1 MSDNFQNYN
10 ENFIDTETKGAEE
23 NFAPFGA
30 FTPQISPEYMARMGE
45 ARELRKTANIAGI
58 SLCLISVISFLMI
71 IPFEIVAIVTGK
83 SEILNNLLEE
93 PGISQVY
100 QIIFSVLVFTLPFII
115 CYKIGRYKIGEFI
128 SFKKADKNTE
138 LTLFFSGVAFCLFA
152 NISAT
157 YMDGI
162 FNSFGIDYSL
172 GDVEVP
178 KGIFGFLLYT
188 LSTAIV
194 PAVLEEFALRGIVL
208 GSLRKFGDAFA
219 IITSAICFGIMHSNF
234 EQIPFALMVGLFL
247 GFATVKT
254 NSLRVAICIHFFNNF
269 ISVVFSYLTGVS
281 DEYQNLIFLSLMAV
295 CFVFALLFLNRNDT
309 KEIFKLQDSDTL
321 LTEKKK
327 YKTFFK
333 SVGIIVFVA
342 INLFQAVL
350 LCFK

>member
-1 MSDNFQNYN
+1 MSDNFLNYN

-45 ARELRKTANIAGI
+45 ERELRKTANIVGI

-128 SFKKADKNTE
+128 SFKKSDKNTE

-208 GSLRKFGDAFA
+208 GSLRKFGDIFA
-219 IITSAICFGIMHSNF
+219 LITTSICFGLMHGNF
-234 EQIPFALMVGLFL
+234 EQIPFAFMAGLVL
-247 GFATVKT
+247 GFVTIKT
-254 NSLRVAICIHFFNNF
+254 GSLRVAVFIHFLNNF
-269 ISVVFSYLTGVS
+269 ISVVFSYMRGISETQ
-281 DEYQNLIFLSLMAV
+281 QNLIYVMLLAVFLVL
-295 CFVFALLFLNRNDT
+295 ALFFINRT
-309 KEIFKLQDSDTL
+309 AEQKIFKIEYSSCFLR
-321 LTEKKK
+321 EKEK
-327 YKTFFK
+327 YKVFFR
-333 SVGIIVFVA
+333 SLGIILFGVA
-342 INLFQAVL
+342 NLVQAVL
-350 LCFK
+350 LCFE